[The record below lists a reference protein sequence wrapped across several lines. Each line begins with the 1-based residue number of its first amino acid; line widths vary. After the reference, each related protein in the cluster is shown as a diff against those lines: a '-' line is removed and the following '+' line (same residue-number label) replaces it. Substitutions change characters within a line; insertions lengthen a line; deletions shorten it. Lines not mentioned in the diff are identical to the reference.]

1 MASEDIGSLFP
12 TKIPGYDDAA
22 DIQAALRLYHYG
34 SSTYDEANTDLEE
47 VVRNSIAGQF
57 KDIDERVGSI
67 EDSGFGSSISPTA
80 PASPADGFIWMD
92 LDAPAVVSSSA
103 VAAYQTSAPSNPAT
117 GTLWVD
123 STNTS
128 ALVLKVYDGSTW
140 KVIS

>member
-1 MASEDIGSLFP
+1 MASEDIGELFP

-34 SSTYDEANTDLEE
+34 SSTYDETNTDVGDL
-47 VVRNSIAGQF
+47 VRNSIAGQF
-57 KDIDERVGSI
+57 NNIDERIASI
-67 EDSGFGSSISPTA
+67 EDSGFGSSISATEPS
-80 PASPADGFIWMD
+80 SPADGFIWMD

-103 VAAYQTSAPSNPAT
+103 VAAYQSSAPSSPAT

-123 STNTS
+123 STNPS
-128 ALVLKVYDGSTW
+128 ALTLKVYDGSTW